1 MIRAAQFG
9 DIPRLTDI
17 LIETHSRSVYAGK
30 VSVDEK
36 EAKRLLVQ
44 SVQRNG
50 MKGEGGTLFYVHEKD
65 GRVEGMLILTFQ
77 RLYLIGDA
85 LMATDMFFVVTPL
98 GDARAASMMLKR
110 ALMWCAKVPEIV
122 DVYMNMTGVAG
133 DPARTGRLLERCG
146 FKPTGTIYRKE
157 MP

>member
-1 MIRAAQFG
+1 LIRAAQFG

-17 LIETHSRSVYAGK
+17 LIETHARSIYAGK
-30 VSVDEK
+30 ANVDEK

-50 MKGEGGTLFYVHEKD
+50 MKGEGGTLFYVHEKN
-65 GRVEGMLILTFQ
+65 GRPEGMLLLAFQ

-85 LMATDMFFVVTPL
+85 LMATDMFFVVSPL
-98 GDARAASMMLKR
+98 GDARAASGMLKK
-110 ALMWCAKVPEIV
+110 AMAWCAKVPEIV
-122 DVYMNMTGVAG
+122 DVYINMTGVAG
-133 DPARTGRLLERCG
+133 DPARAGRLLGRQG
-146 FKPTGTIYRKE
+146 FKPAGAIYRKE